1 MLSSMDDYPLH
12 QIPDVIRHV
21 GTSDRNFY
29 DRYYFNLHATSGEL
43 CVIMGLGQYPNLG
56 VQDAFALV
64 RRGREH
70 RVLRASRALG
80 DRMDTS
86 VGPLRVE
93 VLEGLRRVRVCA
105 GPNEHGLELDLVFEG
120 AIPAFEE
127 PRQYIR
133 RRGRVLFDT
142 LRFAQTGRWS
152 GWLRVAGEEL
162 AITPER
168 HWGTRDRSWGIRP
181 VGEPEP
187 PGIRAGELPLDG
199 MWNYAP
205 MQFEGFSIL
214 YMCHERPTGERPL
227 EEGVRIF
234 ADPER
239 PPEWLGAP
247 QHAHVFRRGTRFIER
262 STLSFPAAPGGPLAV
277 EVTPLLPVYVGIGT
291 GYGFDAD
298 WRHGAFQGPLVVQ
311 GVLLDAE
318 RDKDRLWG
326 LCDAVARFEIP
337 GHVGYGLF
345 EYGLF
350 GPLPRYGFK
359 EFLDGAP

>member
-1 MLSSMDDYPLH
+1 
-12 QIPDVIRHV
+12 
-21 GTSDRNFY
+21 
-29 DRYYFNLHATSGEL
+29 
-43 CVIMGLGQYPNLG
+43 

-64 RRGREH
+64 RRGAEH

-93 VLEGLRRVRVCA
+93 VLEGLRRVRFA
-105 GPNEHGLELDLVFEG
+105 IGPNPHGIEMDVVFEG
-120 AIPAFEE
+120 SMPAFEE
-127 PRQYIR
+127 PRQSIR
-133 RRGRVLFDT
+133 REGRVLFDT
-142 LRFAQTGRWS
+142 LRFAQTGRFR
-152 GWLRVAGEEL
+152 GWLRVAGEEI
-162 AITPER
+162 AIDPAR

-187 PGIRAGELPLDG
+187 PGIRAGQLPLDG

-214 YMCHERPTGERPL
+214 YMCHERPSGERPL
-227 EEGVRIF
+227 QEGVRI
-234 ADPER
+234 ASDPARE
-239 PPEWLGAP
+239 PEWLGP
-247 QHAHVFRRGTRFIER
+247 PEHAHVFRRGTRLIER
-262 STLSFPAAPGGPLAV
+262 STLRFPHAPGGPLEVA
-277 EVTPLLPVYVGIGT
+277 VTPLLPVFVGIGT

-298 WRHGAFQGPLVVQ
+298 WRHGMYQGPLSVQ

-318 RDKDRLWG
+318 ADRERLWG
-326 LCDAVARFEIP
+326 LCDAVARFEVG

-350 GPLPRYGFK
+350 GPFPRYGFE